1 MSVSNN
7 TEKKDWVYI
16 RPMGNSAVN
25 NACKHSPNMFYF
37 AKVGAWMIEKSEL
50 PTCHPDVAL
59 GFITDKVSE
68 LKVKD
73 FQGQQVD
80 ATVRSSIGTCYSQEL
95 GEQIAKDR
103 EERNAQYA
111 ESSLNANSDTPVDE
125 SAAQTEKPKREIVY
139 IIGSSKLNDAL
150 HSTPGIFFN
159 VKNKFWTL
167 SKDKLATA
175 HPLLK
180 TAHIYDSFKQLMTKQ
195 GNQISSEL
203 RETIGTKFDAKLGN
217 EKLAQYK
224 AKKNEKLA
232 ESKTNKNENTAS
244 NNLKN
249 EYKPKQQE
257 RVYSQ
262 KKSYS
267 YKR

>member
-1 MSVSNN
+1 MSETN
-7 TEKKDWVYI
+7 EKKDWVYI
-16 RPMGNSAVN
+16 RPMGNPAVN
-25 NACKHSPNMFYF
+25 DACKHSPNMFF
-37 AKVGAWMIEKSEL
+37 FKKVGAWMIEKSEL
-50 PTCHPDVAL
+50 PACHPDVAL

-73 FQGQQVD
+73 FQGQQVE

-103 EERNAQYA
+103 EAKNALYA
-111 ESSLNANSDTPVDE
+111 EGLNANSEATVDE
-125 SAAQTEKPKREIVY
+125 VAAQAEKPKREIVY

-150 HSTPGIFFN
+150 HSTPGVFFN

-180 TAHIYDSFKQLMTKQ
+180 TAHIFDSFKQLMTKQ
-195 GNQISSEL
+195 GTQISSEL

-224 AKKNEKLA
+224 AKKA
-232 ESKTNKNENTAS
+232 ENNSAS
-244 NNLKN
+244 NNFKK

-257 RVYSQ
+257 HVYTQ
-262 KKSYS
+262 KKTYS
-267 YKR
+267 HKR